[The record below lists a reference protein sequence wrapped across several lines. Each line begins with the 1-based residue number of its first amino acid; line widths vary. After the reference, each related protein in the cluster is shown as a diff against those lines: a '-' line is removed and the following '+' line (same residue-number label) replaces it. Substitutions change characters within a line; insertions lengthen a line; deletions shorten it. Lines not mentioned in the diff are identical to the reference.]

1 MSGAKQSQSLLK
13 VEFLP
18 SKKSA
23 VVPQGTVIIDAA
35 AKAGILIDAPCGRQ
49 GRCGRCLVKVE
60 KGQVSDYET
69 PYLTAKQIHQGWVLS
84 CVAKVAGD
92 LVISVP
98 SKKKQ
103 VRLTTE
109 ITTSRKASAIRLA
122 WTLSPAVHQSFL
134 ELSPPSL
141 VDNAAD
147 FDRLKSAVATKFG
160 IEKLTASLPLLCKLS
175 QNLRKANWQVTVVIN
190 TQNQDKNARLIN
202 IYPGYR
208 KQQPLGVAVDI
219 GTTNVVANLVD
230 LSSGHILNQASDL
243 NKQTACGED
252 VISRIIYSE
261 HKGGVKQLN
270 QLVIQTIN
278 ELLDKLTE
286 KNNLKTTDIDQM
298 VVAGNTAMTHLF
310 LSLPPTHIR
319 QEPYISTTT
328 QFPLV
333 TARELGV
340 KINPNA
346 FIYCAPAVAAYIG
359 GDITAGVLSSHLF
372 KNDKL
377 SLFLDI
383 GTNGEIVL
391 GNLNWMMACACS
403 AGPAF
408 EGAGVSCGMP
418 ANIGAI
424 EEVTIDSNTM
434 EPTVKVIGNTPPSG
448 ICGSGMISALAEMLT
463 TGIVDKAGHIL
474 KAVSSQQS
482 AVHSSRIKRGE
493 HGYEYVLCWATDSGT
508 GENIVLTEVDINNL
522 IRTKAAIYAGIMVML
537 RKLGIPLSDIEQI
550 LIGGA
555 FGQHI
560 NIERAIQI
568 GLLPDLP
575 WEKFQFLGNASL
587 SGAYNILLSQQAQQ
601 QAEKIAREIT
611 YLELIADNSF
621 MNELTAA
628 SFLPHTNSIS
638 FPSVKTLA

>member
-122 WTLSPAVHQSFL
+122 WPLSPAVHQSFL